1 MKTDDLISA
10 LSERL
15 EPTSPRTP
23 LWGMALWIAGGLVV
37 SAALMLT
44 VLGLRPDFMSAMGSS
59 MFWTKLIYTLALG
72 AIGLWLAERLG
83 RPGAAAG
90 RPARMLQSLV
100 VGFIVLATIRYFTA
114 PAADH
119 TRMLMGHSARLC
131 PCYILALSVPLLFA
145 TLVAMRRLA
154 PTNPGWAGF
163 AAGLAAGGMA
173 AFVYAFSCNES
184 AMPFVAA
191 WYTLPVL
198 ICGLVGAAVGRFA
211 LRW

>member
-1 MKTDDLISA
+1 MKTDDLISS

-15 EPTSPRTP
+15 EPTSPRAP
-23 LWGMALWIAGGLVV
+23 LWGMALWVAGGLAV
-37 SAALMLT
+37 STLLMLT
-44 VLGLRPDFMSAMGSS
+44 VLGLRPDFMTAMGTG
-59 MFWTKLIYTLALG
+59 MFWTKFTYTLALG
-72 AIGLWLAERLG
+72 AVGLWLAERLG
-83 RPGAAAG
+83 RPGATVG

-100 VGFIVLATIRYFTA
+100 VGFIVLAAIRYFTA

-119 TRMLMGHSARLC
+119 TRMLMGHSARVC
-131 PCYILALSVPLLFA
+131 PCSILALSAPLLLA
-145 TLVAMRRLA
+145 TLLAMRRLA
-154 PTNPGWAGF
+154 PTNPTLTGF
-163 AAGLAAGGMA
+163 ASGLAAGGMA

-198 ICGLVGAAVGRFA
+198 VCGVVGAAIGRFA